1 MLNKV
6 LLILTKY
13 RSVNMT
19 HPKDILF
26 GRLFRG
32 AEMIQLITVFY
43 RCKKV
48 KGLMVFN

>member
-6 LLILTKY
+6 LLLLTKY
-13 RSVNMT
+13 CSVNMT

-32 AEMIQLITVFY
+32 AEMIQWITVFFY
-43 RCKKV
+43 RNEK
-48 KGLMVFN
+48 